1 MPPPNQTI
9 DSSPRMAELDL
20 PTLVISSRGDQMND
34 FQHAR
39 DLAAGIRGARLVALE
54 SSNHIVLADEPAW
67 PVFLRELTSFLAPDR
82 SLLPPPAAAGAPPG
96 ALAALSPRELDILG
110 LAAQGHDN
118 DAIAAKLVLSVRTVE
133 RHLQNVYAKLGLQ
146 GRTARAAAVGK
157 LLSRG

>member
-1 MPPPNQTI
+1 MLQRSYRPLIP
-9 DSSPRMAELDL
+9 LL
-20 PTLVISSRGDQMND
+20 
-34 FQHAR
+34 
-39 DLAAGIRGARLVALE
+39 LA
-54 SSNHIVLADEPAW
+54 
-67 PVFLRELTSFLAPDR
+67 
-82 SLLPPPAAAGAPPG
+82 SLLGCAEEAAPLDQQLYVWQRQWRPAHAE

-110 LAAQGHDN
+110 LAAQGLDN